1 MQEVCASFDA
11 IPLLQFKEPE
21 RSNLMISS
29 ILQTLPQVLID
40 GLALG
45 AIYAVV
51 ALGYTM
57 VFGILE
63 LINFAHGEVFMTGAY
78 VGTSVLIVF
87 NNTGLLNGMPAWIAY
102 LLILVIAMLFTG
114 IMGVG
119 IERIAYRPLRKSPK
133 LISLISAIGVSF
145 VLQDLVRFI
154 SELFTGNYI
163 VNGITLYN
171 QKFNFNTSAIWS
183 WLGDASLK
191 MNTII
196 IIAVAIILM
205 IGLDLFVN
213 RTKWGVA
220 MRAVAQDRDTASLMS
235 INVNKIIVL
244 TFFIGS
250 ALGGATGVLFA
261 QQYGTIDPF
270 IGYILGLKAFTA
282 AVLGGIGNIRGAMF
296 GGLAIGLLEM
306 FASANL
312 GILTN
317 GTFGAEYKDV
327 IVFMILIIVLIFKPE
342 GLFGKAVKEKV

>member
-1 MQEVCASFDA
+1 
-11 IPLLQFKEPE
+11 
-21 RSNLMISS
+21 MISS
-29 ILQTLPQVLID
+29 ILQTLPQVFID

-45 AIYAVV
+45 AIYAVI

-57 VFGILE
+57 VYGILE
-63 LINFAHGEVFMTGAY
+63 LINFAHGEIFMTGAY

-87 NNTGLLNGMPAWIAY
+87 HTTGLLNGMPGWVAY
-102 LLILVIAMLFTG
+102 FLILMIAMLFTG

-119 IERIAYRPLRKSPK
+119 IERIAYRPLRNAPK
-133 LISLISAIGVSF
+133 IISLISAIGVSF
-145 VLQDLVRFI
+145 VLQDIVRFI
-154 SELFTGNYI
+154 AELSTGNYL
-163 VNGITLYN
+163 VSGISLYN
-171 QKFNFNTSAIWS
+171 QNFKINTSSLGS
-183 WLGDASLK
+183 WFNDASLK
-191 MNTII
+191 FNTVII
-196 IIAVAIILM
+196 IGVGILLM

-220 MRAVAQDRDTASLMS
+220 MRAVAQDRETASLMS
-235 INVNKIIVL
+235 INVNKVIVL

-261 QQYGTIDPF
+261 QQYGTIDPY

-296 GGLAIGLLEM
+296 GGLIIGLLEM

-312 GILTN
+312 GLLTN
-317 GTFGAEYKDV
+317 GSFGAEYKDV
-327 IVFMILIIVLIFKPE
+327 FSFMILIIVLIFKPE